1 MIWRFFCIFAYG
13 QILIHMK
20 QSAKDFLK
28 GLTDKEIY
36 EIDFH
41 LSGEIQRRIIELLK
55 KHGCTSV
62 YIPKD
67 SEVEANVSDSFGTH
81 GWEDGAFEKWVN
93 VNEVGYTDIFEGGKV
108 YKDILYIITDKD
120 EQYSGEELNGY
131 AIWDLYSE
139 IKKIFEK
146 DYSDDNS

>member
-1 MIWRFFCIFAYG
+1 MISRFFCIFAYG

-81 GWEDGAFEKWVN
+81 GWEDGAFEKWSIR
-93 VNEVGYTDIFEGGKV
+93 IFC
-108 YKDILYIITDKD
+108 ILLPIRTNNIAAK
-120 EQYSGEELNGY
+120 N
-131 AIWDLYSE
+131 
-139 IKKIFEK
+139 
-146 DYSDDNS
+146 